1 MIQDARKLPDGEQ
14 IETDI
19 CVIGAGAAGI
29 TIATELTGSD
39 IRVCLLESGGMEY
52 DEKTQSLYVG
62 DDTGYPYFPLD
73 YPRLRYFGGTTNHW
87 RGWCRPYN
95 ADGFEN
101 RDWVPHSGWPIT
113 RKEVEPYYERTRPI
127 LNLAPND
134 YTTEFWRDRTGL
146 PEIAFDKAKFETE
159 IFQFSTPTRFAEKY
173 RNDLTRAGNIAVYL
187 NANALELVT
196 AGDASRVS
204 RLRVATIDG
213 PRFTVAAKSYVL
225 AMGGIENARILLLS
239 RGSQPAG
246 LGNGHDLVGRFFMEH
261 VQSKDVALIALADP
275 DNLRLGLYFPRFGE
289 NGVRLPRGVLSLTH
303 DVLRAERLVHVHFT
317 LKPLLSPG
325 AESAKAIARSLSR
338 VKFPDRFGQHIL
350 NILGDFESVI
360 DLGYKTVFNDK
371 EGLFGSLGKL
381 VALRLQIQLA
391 QGPNPESRVKLTDKR
406 DILGQQKLEMHWK
419 FTRQDKHSL
428 LRSLRILAAE
438 VGRSG
443 LGRMKINVPD
453 DDSPDSWPE
462 NMQGSYHHLG
472 TTRMSDS
479 PREGVVDRNCRVHG
493 ISNLFVAG
501 SSVFPSGGGST
512 TPTMTIVALA
522 LRLADHLKKEAAL
535 EGLRQ

>member
-1 MIQDARKLPDGEQ
+1 MIHDARKLPDGEQ
-14 IETDI
+14 IEADI
-19 CVIGAGAAGI
+19 CVVGAGAAGI
-29 TIATELTGSD
+29 TIATELAGSD
-39 IRVCLLESGGMEY
+39 IRVCLLESGDMEY
-52 DEKTQSLYVG
+52 DEKTQSLYAG

-73 YPRLRYFGGTTNHW
+73 DARLTYFGGTTNHW
-87 RGWCRPYN
+87 AGWCRPYN
-95 ADGFEN
+95 ADDFEK
-101 RDWVPHSGWPIT
+101 RDWVPHSGWPIA

-127 LNLAPND
+127 LNLGPND

-146 PEIAFDKAKFETE
+146 PEIALDKAKFETE
-159 IFQFSTPTRFAEKY
+159 IRQFRTPTRFAEKY
-173 RNDLTRAGNIAVYL
+173 RNDLAGAGNIAVYL

-246 LGNGHDLVGRFFMEH
+246 LGNGHDLVGRFFIEH
-261 VQSKDVALIALADP
+261 VRIDDVALIALADP
-275 DNLRLGLYFPRFGE
+275 DNLRPGLYFNRFGE
-289 NGVRLPRGVLSLTH
+289 NGVRFPRGMLSLAR
-303 DVLRAERLVHVHFT
+303 DVLRAERLVHVKFNLT
-317 LKPLLSPG
+317 PVFKSPG
-325 AESAKAIARSLSR
+325 VESAKAIAGSLSR
-338 VKFPDRFGQHIL
+338 AEFPDRFGQHIL
-350 NILGDFESVI
+350 NILGDFDSVI
-360 DLGYKTVFNDK
+360 DAGYKTVFNDK

-381 VALRLQIQLA
+381 VGLRARVVIE

-462 NMQGSYHHLG
+462 SMEGGYHHLG

-493 ISNLFVAG
+493 IANLFVAG

-512 TPTMTIVALA
+512 TPTITIVALA

-535 EGLRQ
+535 